1 MTPSAYWA
9 SGEERQAC
17 PVPNKHGVRVSIWP
31 KAKIMPFYLFEDLQ
45 WPLEKQSTP
54 ENVKWCC
61 FGQIALFTGAL
72 LTSKSPGCG
81 FCELRVST
89 GFRRTGGFFLPPDAC
104 GGGEQTGG
112 PTMRH
117 FPLVLNVWFYLMKVI
132 SSLILGTGV
141 RHPVLG
147 SSWGLEI
154 DRLGSQAWVC
164 WYFHIYMFITFLTQ
178 KLGLMFKS
186 WRP

>member
-1 MTPSAYWA
+1 MEWGCLFDQKQKSCRFTFLKICNDHWKSSQLQKMLNDAALGRLPFLPVHCWHQKAPGVA
-9 SGEERQAC
+9 S
-17 PVPNKHGVRVSIWP
+17 VS
-31 KAKIMPFYLFEDLQ
+31 F
-45 WPLEKQSTP
+45 
-54 ENVKWCC
+54 
-61 FGQIALFTGAL
+61 
-72 LTSKSPGCG
+72 
-81 FCELRVST
+81 RVST

-117 FPLVLNVWFYLMKVI
+117 FPLLLNVWFYLMKVI
-132 SSLILGTGV
+132 SSVILGTGV

-154 DRLGSQAWVC
+154 DGLGSQAWVC

-178 KLGLMFKS
+178 KLGLTFKS